1 MHLVPRIR
9 QVFHFPSKKTLL
21 IFGGGFCLVGFI
33 AFFFYPVLMGSL
45 VSLFLG
51 VGSLP
56 SFWAAHPALYEGVQ
70 TTVRFL
76 YGACVVATLD
86 LFVLLYTYKL
96 LDELLIHAE
105 TKGIFWR
112 VALRAW
118 WRLLGLQV
126 LAALVICLFLGWW
139 NGFSVYGLIPAL
151 TSSSFLNNVW
161 TGAWLISVVCF
172 ALGFATE
179 ETTAGAVRVGVE
191 KLKYYLLLWGG
202 VWAGILI
209 LLWGPITLLA
219 SFGLEGTLFVN
230 ILLMLWGGLS
240 YFILLTLVLSY
251 LFNKRGLF
259 DSAEAQ

>member
-1 MHLVPRIR
+1 M
-9 QVFHFPSKKTLL
+9 
-21 IFGGGFCLVGFI
+21 GG
-33 AFFFYPVLMGSL
+33 L

-51 VGSLP
+51 VGALP
-56 SFWAAHPALYEGVQ
+56 AFLAGHPAFYEGVQ
-70 TTVRFL
+70 AAVRFL

-86 LFVLLYTYKL
+86 LFVLLYAYKL
-96 LDELLIHAE
+96 LDELLIHAD

-126 LAALVICLFLGWW
+126 LVALVICLLLGWW
-139 NGFSVYGLIPAL
+139 NGFSVYSLIPAL
-151 TSSSFLNNVW
+151 TSSSFLNNIW
-161 TGAWLISVVCF
+161 TGAWLISAICF

-179 ETTAGAVRVGVE
+179 ETTTGAMQVGVE
-191 KLKYYLLLWGG
+191 KLKYYLMLWGG
-202 VWAGILI
+202 VLAGILI

-230 ILLMLWGGLS
+230 ILLMLWGALS
-240 YFILLTLVLSY
+240 YFILLTLILSY
-251 LFNKRGLF
+251 LFNKRDLF